1 MRSVGRST
9 VRGSSSAH
17 LEVVRNPV
25 RFSELVRRV
34 RIKNGWNQGEL
45 AAHLEIRRPQTVSAW
60 ERGTKPQRR
69 HYAKLAVFLGLPD
82 ERAVEALLSDDVSE
96 ADDAPTSQPPVPAA
110 TAELQRRAVEAVVLQ
125 LEVLKWRPSDELA
138 GLLRDL
144 LEWAKQPGID
154 VPDEPDATADP
165 VRAEE
170 DD

>member
-1 MRSVGRST
+1 MRSVGQST

-17 LEVVRNPV
+17 LEVVRDPV

-45 AAHLEIRRPQTVSAW
+45 ASHLGIRRPQTVSAW

-82 ERAVEALLSDDVSE
+82 ERAVEALLSGVSE
-96 ADDAPTSQPPVPAA
+96 ADDVPTSQPPVPAA

-125 LEVLKWRPSDELA
+125 LEALKWRPSDELA

-144 LEWAKQPGID
+144 LEWAKQPSID
-154 VPDEPDATADP
+154 TPDEPDATSDP